1 MYGILYLLLI
11 SSPLTCHLLYELMYT
26 LATWRRV
33 QLLCTEA
40 AHCHCILYFTCMEA
54 FSGMCFMQFIWFFP
68 QRFFGEVFFP
78 WACWPHVLNKSVFML
93 AHPSYLNVCFCVV
106 HLVVF
111 IFALLCTDSRFLH
124 VAQSSLVPRPRAFV
138 ACSTKFS
145 ANFVLQARNAQG
157 LGTRLA
163 QSPRF
168 LHVQRCPIP
177 FIKMQ
182 WIVC

>member
-1 MYGILYLLLI
+1 MHRSSTLPLYSVFYLHGGIFWDVFHAVHLVF
-11 SSPLTCHLLYELMYT
+11 SSEVF
-26 LATWRRV
+26 WR
-33 QLLCTEA
+33 
-40 AHCHCILYFTCMEA
+40 
-54 FSGMCFMQFIWFFP
+54 G
-68 QRFFGEVFFP
+68 FFP

-124 VAQSSLVPRPRAFV
+124 VAQSSLVPRPCAFV

-168 LHVQRCPIP
+168 LHVAQSLSLKCNGLSVRCMQSEMSHLLCDPSLITP
-177 FIKMQ
+177 FHA
-182 WIVC
+182 C